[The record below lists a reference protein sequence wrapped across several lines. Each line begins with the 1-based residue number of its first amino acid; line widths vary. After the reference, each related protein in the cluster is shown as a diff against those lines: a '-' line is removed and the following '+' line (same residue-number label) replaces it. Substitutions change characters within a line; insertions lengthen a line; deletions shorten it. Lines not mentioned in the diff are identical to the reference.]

1 MKFAVGQPVTRIEDT
16 RLIKGEGKFTDDLKL
31 PNMANGVFLR
41 SPYAHANILSIDI
54 DEALKMSG
62 VIDIFTGDRLKQEGL
77 GHMSVIDF
85 LENKDGTPMNASKR
99 PILAIGKV
107 RHVGDPVVFIVA
119 ETINQAL
126 DASELVEISYEELPC
141 VTDTAKAL
149 NKESPILF
157 EEFGTNSAVDW
168 EFGSE
173 KEWQDVEEKAD
184 IVSKVDLINNR
195 IVVNPIEPR
204 SATSD
209 FNKEKDSFT
218 VYVESQGA
226 HAMRERLAGS
236 LGVEEKKIKVVTND
250 VGGGFGLKM
259 MCFPEYVATMFA
271 SRALNRPVKWTSTRS
286 EAFLS
291 DSHGRDHVTEAS
303 IAMDKEGNFL
313 GVKVDTIAAVGAY
326 LSQYGIFIPTLAGA
340 GMHVGVYKIPV
351 LYNKAN
357 VVYTN
362 TVPVDAYRGAGRP
375 EASYVIERLVDKAAY
390 DLGVDPIELRVKNF
404 VQPDELGKHEGA
416 ILPLDSC
423 DFQRTTEMSLISS
436 SYSDFLERREKSKL
450 ENKLKGIGISYYI
463 ERTQGEGADNS
474 RVVISSEGSVKVY
487 AGTQSTG
494 QGHETAWTQIIV
506 EKLGVNPED
515 VSIHFGNSDDLPGG
529 GGTGG
534 SKSLYMA
541 AGAINDA
548 SDVML
553 KKGIEIAANE
563 LEASLDDIEYTTD
576 SGPLFQVKGTNRN
589 IDLYSVARLAEG
601 QANTQILDGES
612 TYEHKDPTFPNGC
625 HICEI
630 SIDKKTGRIE
640 IDNYSAT
647 DDFGKIINPLLVAGQ
662 VHGGIVQ
669 GLGQAMG
676 EHAIYEEETGQ
687 LINGSYMDY
696 HMPRA
701 DEFPEFDLEFNQDAE
716 CTTNML
722 GAKGCGEA
730 GTVAST
736 TAYVNAIYDAL
747 SDYNFDEL
755 DMPITPMKI
764 WKIINKSN

>member
-1 MKFAVGQPVTRIEDT
+1 MKFAVGQPVRRVEDT
-16 RLIKGEGKFTDDLKL
+16 RLITGQGKFTDDLKL
-31 PNMANGVFLR
+31 PNTAHGIFVR
-41 SPYAHANILSIDI
+41 SPYAHANISSINFE
-54 DEALKMSG
+54 EALKMPG
-62 VIDIFTGDRLKQEGL
+62 VVDIYTGEKLKSEGL
-77 GHMSVIDF
+77 KHMSVIDF
-85 LENKDGTPMNASKR
+85 LQNKDGSPMNASKR
-99 PILAIGKV
+99 PILATGKV
-107 RHVGDPVVFIVA
+107 RHVGDPVAFVVA
-119 ETINQAL
+119 ESMNQAL
-126 DASELVEISYEELPC
+126 DASELIEIDYDELPC
-141 VTDTAKAL
+141 VIDTGKAL
-149 NKESPILF
+149 NSDSPLLF
-157 EEFGTNSAVDW
+157 DEFGTNSAVDW
-168 EFGSE
+168 EVGSE
-173 KEWQDVEEKAD
+173 KEWSDVEEKAHH
-184 IVSKVDLINNR
+184 ISKVDLVNNR

-209 FNKEKDSFT
+209 FNKDDDRFT

-236 LGVEEKKIKVVTND
+236 IGVEEKNVKVVTND

-259 MCFPEYVATMFA
+259 MCFPEYIATMFA

-291 DSHGRDHVTEAS
+291 DSQGRDHVTEAS

-313 GVKVDTIAAVGAY
+313 GVKVDTVAAVGAY

-351 LYNKAN
+351 LYNTVN

-375 EASYVIERLVDKAAY
+375 EASYVIERLVDKAAD
-390 DLGVDPIELRVKNF
+390 DLGMDPLQLRIKNF
-404 VQPDELGKHEGA
+404 VQTEDIGKHEGA

-423 DFQRTTEMSLISS
+423 DFQKTTEMSIVNS
-436 SYSDFLERREKSKL
+436 SYDGFSKRKENSKL
-450 ENKLKGIGISYYI
+450 DNKLKGIGISYYI

-474 RVVISSEGSVKVY
+474 RVVVSGEGSVKVF

-494 QGHETAWTQIIV
+494 QGHETAWTQILV

-548 SDVML
+548 SNVML

-563 LEASLDDIEYTTD
+563 LEASVDDVEYTTD

-601 QANTQILDGES
+601 QSNTQILDGES
-612 TYEHKDPTFPNGC
+612 VYEHKDPTFPNGC
-625 HICEI
+625 HICEL
-630 SIDKKTGRIE
+630 SIDKETGRIE

-676 EHAIYEEETGQ
+676 EHALYEEETGQ
-687 LINGSYMDY
+687 LINGSFMDY

-701 DEFPEFDLEFNQDAE
+701 DEFPEFDLDFNQDAE
-716 CTTNML
+716 CTTNTL

-747 SDYNFDEL
+747 SEYDFNEL

-764 WKIINKSN
+764 WKIINGIN

>member
-1 MKFAVGQPVTRIEDT
+1 MKFAVGQPVRRVEDT
-16 RLIKGEGKFTDDLKL
+16 RLITGQGKFTDDLKL
-31 PNMANGVFLR
+31 PNTAHGIFVR
-41 SPYAHANILSIDI
+41 SPYAHANISSINFE
-54 DEALKMSG
+54 EALKMPG
-62 VIDIFTGDRLKQEGL
+62 VVDIYTGERLKSEGL
-77 GHMSVIDF
+77 KHMSVIDF
-85 LENKDGTPMNASKR
+85 LQNKDGSPMNASKR
-99 PILAIGKV
+99 PILATGKV
-107 RHVGDPVVFIVA
+107 RHVGDPVAFVVA
-119 ETINQAL
+119 ESMNQAL
-126 DASELVEISYEELPC
+126 DASELIEIDYDELPC
-141 VTDTAKAL
+141 VIDTGKAL
-149 NKESPILF
+149 NSDSPLLF
-157 EEFGTNSAVDW
+157 DEFGTNSAVDW
-168 EFGSE
+168 EVGSE
-173 KEWQDVEEKAD
+173 KEWSDVEEKAHH
-184 IVSKVDLINNR
+184 ISKVDLVNNR

-209 FNKEKDSFT
+209 FNKDDDRFT
-218 VYVESQGA
+218 VYVESQGS

-236 LGVEEKKIKVVTND
+236 IGVEEKNVKVVTND

-259 MCFPEYVATMFA
+259 MCFPEYIATMFA

-291 DSHGRDHVTEAS
+291 DSQGRDHVTEAS

-313 GVKVDTIAAVGAY
+313 GVKVDTVAAVGAY

-351 LYNKAN
+351 LYNTVN

-375 EASYVIERLVDKAAY
+375 EASYVIERLVDKAAD
-390 DLGVDPIELRVKNF
+390 DLGIDPLQLRIKNF
-404 VQPDELGKHEGA
+404 VQTEDIGKHEGA

-423 DFQRTTEMSLISS
+423 DFQKTTEMSIVNS
-436 SYSDFLERREKSKL
+436 SYDGFSKRKENSKL
-450 ENKLKGIGISYYI
+450 DNKLKGIGISYYI

-474 RVVISSEGSVKVY
+474 RVVVSGEGSVKVF

-494 QGHETAWTQIIV
+494 QGHETAWTQILV

-548 SDVML
+548 SNVML

-563 LEASLDDIEYTTD
+563 LEASVDDVEYTTD

-601 QANTQILDGES
+601 QSNTQILDGES
-612 TYEHKDPTFPNGC
+612 VYEHKDPTFPNGC
-625 HICEI
+625 HICEL
-630 SIDKKTGRIE
+630 SIDKETGRIE

-676 EHAIYEEETGQ
+676 EHALYEEETGQ
-687 LINGSYMDY
+687 LINGSFMDY

-701 DEFPEFDLEFNQDAE
+701 DEFPEFDLDFNQDAE
-716 CTTNML
+716 CTTNTL

-747 SDYNFDEL
+747 SEYDFNEL

-764 WKIINKSN
+764 WKIINGIN

>member
-1 MKFAVGQPVTRIEDT
+1 MKFAVGQPVRRVEDT
-16 RLIKGEGKFTDDLKL
+16 RLITGKGKFTDDLKL
-31 PNMANGVFLR
+31 PNTAHGIFVR
-41 SPYAHANILSIDI
+41 SPYAHANISSINFE
-54 DEALKMSG
+54 EALKMPG
-62 VIDIFTGDRLKQEGL
+62 VVDIYTGEKLKSEGL
-77 GHMSVIDF
+77 KHMSVIDF
-85 LENKDGTPMNASKR
+85 LQNKDGSPMNASKR
-99 PILAIGKV
+99 PILATGKV
-107 RHVGDPVVFIVA
+107 RHVGDPVVFVVA
-119 ETINQAL
+119 ESMNQAL
-126 DASELVEISYEELPC
+126 DASELIEIDYDELPC
-141 VTDTAKAL
+141 VIDTGKAL
-149 NKESPILF
+149 NSDSPLLF
-157 EEFGTNSAVDW
+157 DEFGTNSAVDW
-168 EFGSE
+168 EAGSE
-173 KEWQDVEEKAD
+173 KEWSDVEEKAHH
-184 IVSKVDLINNR
+184 ISKVDLVNNR

-209 FNKEKDSFT
+209 FNKDDDRFT
-218 VYVESQGA
+218 VYVESQGS

-236 LGVEEKKIKVVTND
+236 IGVEEKNVKVVTND

-259 MCFPEYVATMFA
+259 MCFPEYIATMFA

-291 DSHGRDHVTEAS
+291 DSQGRDHVTEAS

-313 GVKVDTIAAVGAY
+313 GVKVDTVAAVGAY

-351 LYNKAN
+351 LYNTVN

-375 EASYVIERLVDKAAY
+375 EASYVIERLVDKAAD
-390 DLGVDPIELRVKNF
+390 DLGMDPLQLRIKNF
-404 VQPDELGKHEGA
+404 VQTEDIGKHEGA

-423 DFQRTTEMSLISS
+423 DFQKTTEMSIVNS
-436 SYSDFLERREKSKL
+436 SYDGFAKRKENSKL
-450 ENKLKGIGISYYI
+450 DNKLKGIGISYYI
-463 ERTQGEGADNS
+463 ERTQGEGAENS
-474 RVVISSEGSVKVY
+474 RVVVSGEGSVKVF

-494 QGHETAWTQIIV
+494 QGHETAWTQILV

-515 VSIHFGNSDDLPGG
+515 VSVHFGNSDDLPGG

-548 SDVML
+548 SNIML

-563 LEASLDDIEYTTD
+563 LEASVDDVEYTTD

-601 QANTQILDGES
+601 QSNTQILDGES
-612 TYEHKDPTFPNGC
+612 VYEHKDPTFPNGC
-625 HICEI
+625 HICEL
-630 SIDKKTGRIE
+630 SIDKETGRIE

-676 EHAIYEEETGQ
+676 EHALYEEETGQ
-687 LINGSYMDY
+687 LINGSFMDY

-701 DEFPEFDLEFNQDAE
+701 DEFPEFDLDFNQDAE
-716 CTTNML
+716 CTTNTL

-747 SDYNFDEL
+747 SEYDFNEL

-764 WKIINKSN
+764 WKIINGIN